1 MCVGVLVNLVF
12 SLGSIV
18 VKFSNF
24 CRETISWQFSFFDFF
39 RNWNVEYQIN
49 VTLIKN
55 TKQFDFWNML
65 MIWDNNDIIQLF
77 FRGNYPAGIYLF
89 KVTDGNN
96 SVKSV
101 QS

>member
-1 MCVGVLVNLVF
+1 MCGGVLLNLVF
-12 SLGSIV
+12 SLV
-18 VKFSNF
+18 TFSNF
-24 CRETISWQFSFFDFF
+24 CRETINRQFSFFDFF

-55 TKQFDFWNML
+55 TKLFDFWNML
-65 MIWDNNDIIQLF
+65 MIWDNNDITQLF

-89 KVTDGNN
+89 KVTDGNT